1 MHENQKTV
9 KIMNVLLLTQLFSK
23 KGGGE
28 YIFSLIA
35 KKLAENNNHVW
46 VVTNKIIGE
55 KYPLDDRIKII
66 FVKPDLEYKGGLP
79 ASALIH
85 LRYIIGAIKEG
96 LKIIKKEKIEIIQ
109 SNYFA
114 PALAGSILSY
124 ITTRPHI
131 ITIHDVLS
139 LCGKNYWKI
148 WGDQTYMSKLN
159 SHLPPLLDKLMV
171 KLRCSCIHAVSEA
184 TRSDLL
190 QMGAKKPIHV
200 IENSI
205 EMINCTVQQVT
216 PFQFVY
222 VGRLLFSKNLEVA
235 IKGISIAKKTESR
248 IKLIIVGD
256 GPHKNILQTMVSKLG
271 LESNIEFRG
280 HVSEDEKIK
289 LISSSAAL
297 VFPSLCEGFGLVIL
311 EAFSQNK
318 PVIVSDV
325 RPSSDIVSHGTNG
338 YVLNP
343 HDGTV
348 WADCFLDIVKN
359 PEKASKMGKNGN
371 SLLQE
376 KFNQDIMYKKIHS
389 MYLQYT
395 NTN

>member
-1 MHENQKTV
+1 
-9 KIMNVLLLTQLFSK
+9 MNVLLLTQLFSK

-28 YIFSLIA
+28 YVFSLIA
-35 KKLAENNNHVW
+35 KKLAENNNQVW

-66 FVKPDLEYKGGLP
+66 FVKPDLEYKGSLP
-79 ASALIH
+79 ASALVH

-124 ITTRPHI
+124 LTTRPHI

-148 WGDQTYMSKLN
+148 WGDQAYMSKLN
-159 SHLPPLLDKLMV
+159 SYLPPLLDKLMV
-171 KLRCSCIHAVSEA
+171 RLRCSCIHAVSEA
-184 TRSDLL
+184 TRDDLL

-205 EMINCTVQQVT
+205 EKTNCTIQQVNS
-216 PFQFVY
+216 FQFVY

-235 IKGISIAKKTESR
+235 IKGISIAIKKEPR
-248 IKLIIVGD
+248 IKFIIAGD
-256 GPHKNILQTMVSKLG
+256 GPHKKILQTLVSKLG

-289 LISSSAAL
+289 LIVSSVAL

-311 EAFSQNK
+311 EAFSQNR
-318 PVIVSDV
+318 PAMVSDV
-325 RPSSDIVSHGTNG
+325 RPSSDIVSHKTNG

-348 WADCFLDIVKN
+348 WADCFLSIIKN
-359 PEKASKMGKNGN
+359 PEEASRLGKNGN
-371 SLLQE
+371 MLLGE
-376 KFNQDIMYKKIHS
+376 KYSQDTMYKKITA
-389 MYLQYT
+389 MYNQYT
-395 NTN
+395 SIHQA